1 MCGHLRAVGGEG
13 ALVSEARTSGH
24 GRGVGAVAV
33 VRMEEQRGEREQRA
47 ERMSEREREQGPCT
61 CPRGAQTRKWA
72 WALCARERESRERG
86 EERRESNG

>member
-1 MCGHLRAVGGEG
+1 MCGRHVRAVGGEG

-47 ERMSEREREQGPCT
+47 ESMRE
-61 CPRGAQTRKWA
+61 
-72 WALCARERESRERG
+72 RERESRDRVLVHEGHGCVEVGMGVVCPRAG
-86 EERRESNG
+86 E